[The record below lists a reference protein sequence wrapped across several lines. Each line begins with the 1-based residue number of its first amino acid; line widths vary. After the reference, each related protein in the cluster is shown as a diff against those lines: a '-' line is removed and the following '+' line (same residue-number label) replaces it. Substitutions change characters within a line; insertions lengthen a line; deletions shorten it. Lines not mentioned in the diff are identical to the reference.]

1 LIAHPGVITTGPE
14 TRLMAGM
21 TETPPEA
28 ASLERPA
35 DTGPAQPSPAQPDS
49 APPSVVPNVGA
60 GGWVRLCVIVGV
72 VVFGFATV
80 LGSGLGGAHTSQT
93 VSNFGLGLAA
103 LAAAA
108 ACLLRAR
115 WFTGRMRWGWA
126 FIGLGV
132 LSWGLGQA
140 FWVYLETFRGDEA
153 PFPSGADIGYVGMIV
168 FTPAGLLILPS
179 VTQALANRIR
189 SVLDGMMVAC
199 SLVLMAWI
207 FVIQPLISAGQ
218 DTALALYVSLAYPLG
233 DVVMLTMVLYMLALQ
248 RRHGSTFA
256 SLALVGVGIGAFA
269 ASDIGYAYLN
279 LIGKYASGGVT
290 DIGWFVGF
298 SLILVAARKP
308 VTAEIDEDDQDIISM
323 QPVGVMLP
331 YVAVLGSLI
340 TTVLWYTRTG
350 HTTMFVAY
358 ARSALILLIIGRQL
372 ITLRENRDLTRTL
385 ESRVA
390 ERTAELF
397 ASEQR
402 FHALVQHSSDVVTV
416 VSPEADVLYQSES
429 VQRVFGYPAHGLTG
443 RRLTKLL
450 DPESGLRLAQALR
463 QVAGRPY
470 ATTVL
475 ELTVQHQDGRRR
487 QAELTIT
494 NLLGDPSVAG
504 LVLNTRDISERKELQ
519 DQLVHEAYHDAL
531 TQLANRA
538 LFRER
543 VAEALRRREP
553 GTDVTVLFL
562 DLDGF
567 KEVNDSL
574 GHLAGDQLLVQVADR
589 LRASV
594 RDGDVVA
601 RFGGDE
607 FAVLIESVTGSDDAE
622 AVAQRIVDMLEE
634 PFASEARD
642 IHVQASIGL
651 AAHSGIGDPAAADLP
666 GETKADG
673 AEQLMRNADLAM
685 YKAKSGGGG
694 SYASYDPQ
702 MLAGLVARL
711 ELEADLRVAL
721 ERDQLKLHYQPTI
734 DLATNEVVGFEALA
748 RWYHP
753 ERGLLPP
760 AEFIP
765 IAEATGLIIPLG
777 RWVLEEACRQA
788 VEWSQGEH
796 GRAIK
801 MAVNVSVRQFDRGD
815 LVDVVGQILAE
826 TGMPAGQLCLEMTE
840 SVLMTDTDDNLEQ
853 LVRLKA
859 LGVTLAIDDFGTGYS
874 SLAYLRRFP
883 VDTLKIDRSFVER
896 LGALTDDTALA
907 DTIVQLGKSL
917 GMATVAEG
925 IEEFGQLAALREMG
939 CHFAQGYYFSRPV
952 PAADAG
958 RLLREGAEITA

>member
-1 LIAHPGVITTGPE
+1 
-14 TRLMAGM
+14 MAAL
-21 TETPPEA
+21 TASPPEVTD
-28 ASLERPA
+28 LE
-35 DTGPAQPSPAQPDS
+35 GPAGD
-49 APPSVVPNVGA
+49 GH
-60 GGWVRLCVIVGV
+60 GHRGWARLTVIVSLV
-72 VVFGFATV
+72 VTGFAIV
-80 LGSGLGGAHTSQT
+80 LSTNLGGDHVAQT

-103 LAAAA
+103 LVAAA

-115 WFTGRMRWGWA
+115 SLTGRLRWGWA

-140 FWVYLETFRGDEA
+140 YSVYLQTFLGRDV
-153 PFPSGADIGYVGMIV
+153 PLPSAADLGYLGMIL

-179 VTQALANRIR
+179 VAQALANRVR
-189 SVLDGMMVAC
+189 SVLDGLMVGC
-199 SLVLMAWI
+199 SFVLMAWI
-207 FVIQPLISAGQ
+207 FVIQPLIAAGQ
-218 DTALALYVSLAYPLG
+218 DNSLALYVTLAYPLG

-256 SLALVGVGIGAFA
+256 SIALVGAGIGAFA

-279 LIGKYASGGVT
+279 LVGEYASGGAT
-290 DIGWFVGF
+290 DIGWFLGF
-298 SLILVAARKP
+298 CLVLLAARKP
-308 VTAEIDEDDQDIISM
+308 VTGPAGDDEAFEGL
-323 QPVGVMLP
+323 QPVGVLLP
-331 YVAVLGSLI
+331 YVAVLGSLV
-340 TTVLWYTRTG
+340 TTVFWYAKTG
-350 HTTMFVAY
+350 HSTMFVAY
-358 ARSALILLIIGRQL
+358 TRSVLILLIIGRQL
-372 ITLRENRDLTRTL
+372 ITLRENRNLTRTL

-390 ERTAELF
+390 DRTAELF

-429 VQRVFGYPAHGLTG
+429 LQRVFGIPATVLTG
-443 RRLTKLL
+443 KRLTKLL

-475 ELTVQHQDGRRR
+475 ELTVQHRDGRRR
-487 QAELTIT
+487 QAEMTIT

-543 VAEALRRREP
+543 VADALRRRQDDE
-553 GTDVTVLFL
+553 DVTVLFL

-589 LRASV
+589 LRSSV

-607 FAVLIESVTGSDDAE
+607 FAVLIESPIGLEEAE
-622 AVAQRIVDMLEE
+622 SVAQRIVDVLEE
-634 PFASEARD
+634 PFASETRN

-651 AAHSGIGDPAAADLP
+651 AAYSGIGEALAEPAGEADD
-666 GETKADG
+666 TRADG

-685 YKAKSGGGG
+685 YKAKSAGGG
-694 SYASYDPQ
+694 SFASYDPQ

-711 ELEADLRVAL
+711 ELESDLRVAL
-721 ERDQLKLHYQPTI
+721 ERGQLRLHYQPTV
-734 DLATNEVVGFEALA
+734 DLATSEVIGFEALV

-753 ERGLLPP
+753 ERGMITPI
-760 AEFIP
+760 EFIP
-765 IAEATGLIIPLG
+765 IAEATGLIVPLG

-788 VEWSQGEH
+788 VEWSQGEY
-796 GRAIK
+796 GRPVK
-801 MAVNVSVRQFDRGD
+801 MAVNVSVRQFDRAD
-815 LVDVVGQILAE
+815 LVEVVAGILAE
-826 TGMPAGQLCLEMTE
+826 TGMPAQQLCLEMTE

-853 LVRLKA
+853 LLRLKA

-917 GMATVAEG
+917 GMDTVAEG

-952 PAADAG
+952 PAEEAG
-958 RLLREGAEITA
+958 RLLREGAELSA